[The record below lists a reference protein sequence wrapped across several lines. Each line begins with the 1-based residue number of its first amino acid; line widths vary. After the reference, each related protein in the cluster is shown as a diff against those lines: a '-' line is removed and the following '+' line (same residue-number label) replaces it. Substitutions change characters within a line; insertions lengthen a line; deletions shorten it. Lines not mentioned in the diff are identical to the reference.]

1 MFHWRRFYAVLIYP
15 GFMLGVVPAILL
27 WTLERA
33 LVPPHWAAVLLAI
46 ALIASSIGIAVWTA
60 RLFVR
65 LGEGTIAPWYP
76 PKKLVVAGPYR
87 YVRNPMIVSVILFLI
102 AEALL
107 FSSWSIFVWAV
118 AVLAVNTVYFPLAEE
133 RRLEA
138 KFGEDYVLY
147 KANVPRW
154 LPRVRPWDLPD

>member
-1 MFHWRRFYAVLIYP
+1 MSWRRFYAVLIYP
-15 GFMLGVVPAILL
+15 GFMLGVVPAVLVWSL
-27 WTLERA
+27 DGA
-33 LVPPHWAAVLLAI
+33 LVPPHWAAVVLAI
-46 ALIASSIGIAVWTA
+46 VLLGISGGIAVWTA

-65 LGEGTIAPWYP
+65 LGEGTIAPWHP

-107 FSSWSIFVWAV
+107 LSSWSVAVWAV
-118 AVLAVNTVYFPLAEE
+118 VFMAINTLYFPLSEE

-138 KFGEDYVLY
+138 KFGEDYRLY

-154 LPRVRPWDLPD
+154 FPRMRPWNLPD

>member
-1 MFHWRRFYAVLIYP
+1 MLHWRRFYAVLIYP
-15 GFMLGVVPAILL
+15 GFMLGVVPAVLL
-27 WTLERA
+27 WALEGP
-33 LVPPHWAAVLLAI
+33 LVPPHWAAVVLA
-46 ALIASSIGIAVWTA
+46 AVVLGSSVGIAVWTA

-76 PKKLVVAGPYR
+76 PKRLVVAGPYR

-107 FSSWSIFVWAV
+107 FSSWSIAVWA
-118 AVLAVNTVYFPLAEE
+118 AVFMAINTIYFPLAEE
-133 RRLEA
+133 RRLET

-154 LPRVRPWDLPD
+154 LPRLRPWDLPD